1 MALLSFSVSLATKY
15 MSLSN
20 EPCMVRPTDIDL
32 NPIDL
37 NYYRFMI
44 SLDKIL

>member
-1 MALLSFSVSLATKY
+1 MALLSFSGSLATKY

-20 EPCMVRPTDIDL
+20 EPCIFRPIAIDL

-37 NYYRFMI
+37 NHYRFMI
-44 SLDKIL
+44 SLDKML